1 MDSRNSVSI
10 NFNQDLYR
18 WIVKMVKNS
27 KADPFNY
34 SNATF
39 GGFVQ
44 ACVAKAKK
52 EYEEKGSE
60 IEKLSKNN
68 KNIIACGFLLVIEK
82 PANPSFIHGKVGTV
96 LNVYTKPEYRRQG
109 AAKKL
114 LEQMLLE
121 ARNMGLDYVELKS
134 TEAGYFLY
142 KSLGFE
148 EVHSK
153 YHNMQLII

>member
-1 MDSRNSVSI
+1 MDDSRNSITI

-34 SNATF
+34 SNVTF

-60 IEKLSKNN
+60 IEKLSKRVSELEN
-68 KNIIACGFLLVIEK
+68 KIKRIDELENKIKELEK
-82 PANPSFIHGKVGTV
+82 
-96 LNVYTKPEYRRQG
+96 
-109 AAKKL
+109 
-114 LEQMLLE
+114 
-121 ARNMGLDYVELKS
+121 
-134 TEAGYFLY
+134 
-142 KSLGFE
+142 
-148 EVHSK
+148 
-153 YHNMQLII
+153 

>member
-60 IEKLSKNN
+60 IEKLSKRVSELEN
-68 KNIIACGFLLVIEK
+68 KIKRIDELENKIKELEK
-82 PANPSFIHGKVGTV
+82 
-96 LNVYTKPEYRRQG
+96 
-109 AAKKL
+109 
-114 LEQMLLE
+114 
-121 ARNMGLDYVELKS
+121 
-134 TEAGYFLY
+134 
-142 KSLGFE
+142 
-148 EVHSK
+148 
-153 YHNMQLII
+153 